1 MQRIR
6 PPFALLE
13 RVAPALGAALLY
25 RTWFQVRDVPEKV
38 RAPRAGLPEATPF
51 QVGAVRGRA
60 YGEGPLVYLVH
71 GWAGWGLQLGAYV
84 APLVEQGFRVI
95 TYDAPSHGDADP
107 GELGP
112 GRSTML
118 EAAEALQ
125 AVVAEHGP
133 AHGLIAHSGGA
144 VATALALRAG
154 LKVERMVFV
163 AAATDFSE
171 TLDQFAAL
179 LGFGP
184 RIRAG
189 FLSRFKRDFGPLE
202 DFALPKVIA
211 GLDLPPLL
219 LIHDRADPETSYQGS
234 VALLDQWPGSRLETS
249 DGLGHRRVLRDAAL
263 VQQAVDFLAERAPG
277 DGPAVVRETMGE

>member
-6 PPFALLE
+6 PPFGLLE

-25 RTWFQVRDVPEKV
+25 RAWFQVRDVPDKV

-51 QVGAVRGRA
+51 QLGAVRGRI

-71 GWAGWGLQLGAYV
+71 GWGGWGLQLGAYV

-95 TYDAPSHGDADP
+95 TWDAPSHGDSGA

-112 GRSTML
+112 GKSTMI
-118 EAAEALQ
+118 EIAETFE
-125 AVVAEHGP
+125 AVVAEHGT
-133 AHGLIAHSGGA
+133 AYGVVAHSGGA
-144 VATALALRAG
+144 VATALALRGGVKA
-154 LKVERMVFV
+154 ERLVFV
-163 AAATDFSE
+163 AAATDFTE
-171 TLDQFAAL
+171 TLDQFESL

-189 FLSRFKRDFGPLE
+189 FLARFQRDYGPIG
-202 DFALPKVIA
+202 DFAMQQVIA

-219 LIHDRADPETSYQGS
+219 LIHDRDDPETSYQGS
-234 VALLDQWPGSRLETS
+234 VALLSQWPGARLETS
-249 DGLGHRRVLRDAAL
+249 EGLGHRRVLRDAAL
-263 VQQAVDFLAERAPG
+263 VKQAVVFLAERAPEHG
-277 DGPAVVRETMGE
+277 SEGERETMAE